1 LDSRSYFD
9 TFPTYGQREYDEWYA
24 LPINNE
30 LKISF
35 ITQEALHGMMRAQ
48 GSRMMTAQPNDKQL
62 HHLPAKIQE

>member
-1 LDSRSYFD
+1 MD
-9 TFPTYGQREYDEWYA
+9 REYDEWYA

-35 ITQEALHGMMRAQ
+35 ITKEALHGMMRAQ
-48 GSRMMTAQPNDKQL
+48 GSRMVTAQPNDKQL